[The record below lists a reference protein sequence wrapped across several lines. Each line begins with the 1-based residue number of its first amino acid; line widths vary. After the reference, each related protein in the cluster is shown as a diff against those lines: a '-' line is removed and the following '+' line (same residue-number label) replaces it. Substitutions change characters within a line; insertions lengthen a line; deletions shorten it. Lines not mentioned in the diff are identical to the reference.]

1 MTRKFIKV
9 SSNAP
14 NYVPV
19 IFQDVSFPRLDLF
32 LLPSLLLY
40 IPDLYS

>member
-1 MTRKFIKV
+1 MTRKFVKV

-19 IFQDVSFPRLDLF
+19 IFQDVSLPRLDLF
-32 LLPSLLLY
+32 LLPSLLVCIPYLY
-40 IPDLYS
+40 R